1 MEAADLSP
9 EQLGKRLGVSGMTL
23 RRWKAHPP
31 AGELPKI
38 YEKALIGV
46 IHELVGEG
54 KLTTTHPVVQ
64 AVMTTNQWDPMT
76 TAVAAL
82 GIEPATLKGGVAN
95 EKRLMENLSQI
106 GLKGT
111 NKSEVDRNKS
121 RIMSFKKMG
130 AEWGRRVTSLW
141 KVVTSAELNTMDK
154 LVAYGALFYLI
165 CPFDLIPDWI
175 PVFGYMDDYIVL
187 GFAVAYYMKRFP
199 QLFESIQEK

>member
-1 MEAADLSP
+1 MAAADLSP
-9 EQLGKRLGVSGMTL
+9 EQLGKRLGISGMTL

-31 AGELPKI
+31 SGDLPMI

-54 KLTTTHPVVQ
+54 KLPMTHPAVQ
-64 AVMTTNQWDPMT
+64 AVMTPNQWDPMA
-76 TAVAAL
+76 TAVSAL
-82 GIEPATLKGGVAN
+82 GIEPATLKGGAAN

-106 GLKGT
+106 GLKVA
-111 NKSEVDRNKS
+111 NKAEVDRNKT
-121 RIMSFKKMG
+121 RILSFKKMG
-130 AEWGRRVTSLW
+130 SDWARRVTSLW
-141 KVVTSAELNTMDK
+141 KVVTSAELNTVDK

-187 GFAVAYYMKRFP
+187 GFAVAYYVKRFP
-199 QLFESIQEK
+199 RLFESVQDK